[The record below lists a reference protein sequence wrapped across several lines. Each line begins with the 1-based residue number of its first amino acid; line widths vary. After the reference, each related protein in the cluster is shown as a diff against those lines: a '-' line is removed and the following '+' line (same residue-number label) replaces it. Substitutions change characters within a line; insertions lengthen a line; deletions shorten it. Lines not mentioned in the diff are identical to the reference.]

1 MAVFRVLGSI
11 GVGVGVGVQL
21 RPRGNYAQR
30 KPCFES
36 GSDRTRVPEAAKIAL
51 VIAGRIGGS
60 DGSPRPVGGLFDF
73 SQCVSITG
81 GACAMRSNGT
91 WWKLLCTTSPP
102 LTVISCI
109 R

>member
-36 GSDRTRVPEAAKIAL
+36 GSDRTRVPDAAKIAFA
-51 VIAGRIGGS
+51 IAGRIGGS
-60 DGSPRPVGGLFDF
+60 DGSPRPVGELFDLI
-73 SQCVSITG
+73 QCTSITG
-81 GACAMRSNGT
+81 GAWAIRSSGT
-91 WWKLLCTTSPP
+91 WWKLLCTTCPP
-102 LTVISCI
+102 FTVIS
-109 R
+109 